1 MLETLIRRWY
11 AFGFLAAFFWAASA
25 ERGWKRA
32 ARFWAIAMV
41 IEFTAEFLSTHTG
54 FPFGRYSYTAATRG
68 DELYLSN
75 VPLFVP
81 MTFVVVV
88 WAGRSLA
95 QVGLKARRAEQVVI
109 AGAVFAALIDL
120 IIDPMTLRGR
130 FWFLGPLYEF
140 DSFSGWFGVPWTN
153 FVGWVGV
160 SALILFTDELFETG
174 RARTIEAIRGPT
186 LAAVIA
192 AFFVGL
198 AIWTRQWAILAGQL
212 GVGGLIWVLTA
223 ANIREAA
230 ADEQAEPDVPPD
242 PHPPDNTT
250 S

>member
-1 MLETLIRRWY
+1 MLETIVRRWY

-32 ARFWAIAMV
+32 LRFWAIAMV

-54 FPFGRYSYTAATRG
+54 FPFGSYTYTAPTRG
-68 DELYLSN
+68 QELYLSN

-109 AGAVFAALIDL
+109 VGAVFAALLDL

-130 FWFLGPLYEF
+130 MWFLGPLYEY
-140 DSFSGWFGVPWTN
+140 DSLTGWFNVPWTN
-153 FVGWVGV
+153 FAGWVLV
-160 SALILFTDELFETG
+160 AALILFTDELFETG

-186 LAAVIA
+186 LAVIIA
-192 AFFVGL
+192 AFFIVL
-198 AIWTRQWAILAGQL
+198 ALFTRQWAILLGQL
-212 GVGGLIWVLTA
+212 GVAALIWIVTA
-223 ANIREAA
+223 ANVREAVADVERAPPEEPPHGDAPA
-230 ADEQAEPDVPPD
+230 A
-242 PHPPDNTT
+242 
-250 S
+250 